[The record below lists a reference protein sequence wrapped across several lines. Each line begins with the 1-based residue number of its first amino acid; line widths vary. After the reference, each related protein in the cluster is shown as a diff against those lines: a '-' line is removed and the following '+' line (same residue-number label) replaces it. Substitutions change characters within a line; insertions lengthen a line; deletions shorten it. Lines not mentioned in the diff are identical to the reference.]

1 MSRPEITAV
10 TTSLGGTPSRYNL
23 VRTVA
28 EPALSY
34 GELIVDF
41 TSPATL
47 KTNLNELQQY
57 LSEHYPQGYVRMK
70 QYNLMYMNFPVQFM
84 ISGPDPAVLKDL
96 CRQAENIVRQD
107 STAVLVTNDWGPMT
121 PVLDVKYHQQIAR
134 ISGLSRE
141 DVSLALLAAT
151 EGLPI
156 GSYYEGDHDLP
167 IYIKSVNRKGERPEQ
182 INNVPVWSLA
192 PSVNGLSM
200 QMVRELMTGMVS
212 ENDILRGMIGSR
224 PLNQAINGVDM
235 NWEVPLVRRYNGQ
248 RSISVQCNNAP
259 GFTADETRNSLLA
272 RMDSLQIP
280 PGYTTEWLGEYLAST
295 QSKQY
300 LFKNVPVAIVLVIAI
315 LVALFADFRK
325 PLMILLCLPLAIIG
339 IVAGMLLAGKDFGFV
354 AIVGALGLVGMMIKN
369 GVVLVD
375 EVNIQIQSGKEP
387 FMALLDASSS
397 RLRPVLLAAM
407 TTILGMIPLVN
418 DDMFGALAVTIMGGL
433 FVGTIITLVILP
445 VLYALFYRIRYKIQE
460 KKAAESN

>member
-1 MSRPEITAV
+1 
-10 TTSLGGTPSRYNL
+10 
-23 VRTVA
+23 
-28 EPALSY
+28 
-34 GELIVDF
+34 
-41 TSPATL
+41 
-47 KTNLNELQQY
+47 
-57 LSEHYPQGYVRMK
+57 
-70 QYNLMYMNFPVQFM
+70 
-84 ISGPDPAVLKDL
+84 
-96 CRQAENIVRQD
+96 
-107 STAVLVTNDWGPMT
+107 
-121 PVLDVKYHQQIAR
+121 
-134 ISGLSRE
+134 
-141 DVSLALLAAT
+141 
-151 EGLPI
+151 
-156 GSYYEGDHDLP
+156 
-167 IYIKSVNRKGERPEQ
+167 
-182 INNVPVWSLA
+182 
-192 PSVNGLSM
+192 M

-300 LFKNVPVAIVLVIAI
+300 LFKNVPIAIVLVIAI

-387 FMALLDASSS
+387 FLALLDASSS